1 MASSVKFIHN
11 GTQCGYMGA
20 YSAKLPSASSP
31 PCHTLFIGHNPSE
44 HTWASGHYFS
54 NPSNR
59 FWALLEESGVQFGKS
74 PHLDDVLVNHHGF
87 GFCDVIEVPGNNAND
102 ISRAD
107 FLANRAAF
115 LHRIEKYAI
124 SMNGSLKRLCF
135 VGKRQWKHLFTP
147 ILPRCPHGR
156 LNQDRRPEGWPQ
168 ALNEIEVWVMPSPS
182 GRAVMPHHERLA
194 TYIDLAVILANE
206 RSEIDA

>member
-1 MASSVKFIHN
+1 MASGVKFIHF
-11 GTQCGYMGA
+11 GTLFQHMGA
-20 YSAKLPSASSP
+20 YRAKLPSASSP
-31 PCHTLFIGHNPSE
+31 PCHTLFVGHNPSE

-59 FWALLEESGVQFGKS
+59 FWSLLEESGVQFSKS

-87 GFCDVIEVPGNNAND
+87 GFCDVIEAPGNNAND
-102 ISRAD
+102 ISRED

-124 SMNGSLKRLCF
+124 SMNGSLKRICF

-156 LNQDRRPEGWPQ
+156 LNHDHRPEGWPIT
-168 ALNEIEVWVMPSPS
+168 LNEIDVWIMPSPS
-182 GRAVMPHHERLA
+182 GRAVMPHSERLA
-194 TYIDLAVILANE
+194 TYIDLAGVLANE
-206 RSEIDA
+206 GP

>member
-1 MASSVKFIHN
+1 MASRVKFFHF
-11 GTQCGYMGA
+11 GSHVHHMGN
-20 YSAKLPSASSP
+20 YLAKLPGASSP

-54 NPSNR
+54 NPNNR
-59 FWALLEESGVQFGKS
+59 FWTLLEESGLQFGRS
-74 PHLDDVLVNHHGF
+74 PHLDDVLVNNHGF
-87 GFCDVIEVPGNNAND
+87 GFCDVIETPGNNAND
-102 ISRAD
+102 ISRRE
-107 FLANRAAF
+107 FLENRTAF

-156 LNQDRRPEGWPQ
+156 LSQEIRPDGWP
-168 ALNEIEVWVMPSPS
+168 LSLSEVEVWIMPSPS
-182 GRAVMPHHERLA
+182 GRAVMPHNERLA
-194 TYIDLAVILANE
+194 PYIDLA
-206 RSEIDA
+206 EIIAGEGI

>member
-1 MASSVKFIHN
+1 MASGAKFIHF
-11 GTQCGYMGA
+11 GTLILFMGV
-20 YSAKLPSASSP
+20 YHAKLPGTSSP

-59 FWALLEESGVQFGKS
+59 FWTLLEESGLQFGKS
-74 PHLDDVLVNHHGF
+74 PHLDDVLVNQHGF

-102 ISRAD
+102 ISRAE
-107 FLANRAAF
+107 FLTNKGAF
-115 LHRIEKYAI
+115 LHRVEKYAI

-147 ILPRCPHGR
+147 ILSRCPHGR
-156 LNQDRRPEGWPQ
+156 LNQDIRPEGWP
-168 ALNEIEVWVMPSPS
+168 LTLSEVEVWIMPSPS
-182 GRAVMPHHERLA
+182 GRAVIPHKERLA
-194 TYIDLAVILANE
+194 TYIDLAEILADE
-206 RSEIDA
+206 GM